1 MMKTHHIL
9 LKGCRVPPPPPQE
22 RASTRRMDKLVFLAS
37 KYHTSIAHIS
47 HHRRTFSSKTYSEII
62 NTNPNIF
69 LRKILDTPFQVLNA
83 PSYVT
88 NTPSQC
94 RRHQVCQLKQQVRQP
109 KQQARQLQGRHK
121 KKGGILWEFFPNVRP
136 PPPPFWE
143 PVFSKRKE
151 KVLLHF
157 RPLGAFLVNFTF
169 GNR

>member
-1 MMKTHHIL
+1 MLKAKKKSWKKERIIDKKTCL
-9 LKGCRVPPPPPQE
+9 RWRGKYQKDMLKVKGKAGRWFGSTPSVISGCHVPPPPPRE

-47 HHRRTFSSKTYSEII
+47 HHRRTFSSKTYSSKTYSEII

-109 KQQARQLQGRHK
+109 KQQARQL
-121 KKGGILWEFFPNVRP
+121 
-136 PPPPFWE
+136 
-143 PVFSKRKE
+143 
-151 KVLLHF
+151 
-157 RPLGAFLVNFTF
+157 
-169 GNR
+169 